1 MGNKQSHP
9 PNVCAS
15 PVSANPTLPKLS
27 ERDVTNLSRLYGHD
41 NELLQLMYAA
51 ELLRDCAK
59 CVRDDARSYFLHAQH
74 ACDKQREFGA
84 RLRTLAER
92 AERSTK
98 GIIHVPSG
106 DANPGSSSAPV
117 PDAAAVAASPP
128 SATSLEQPFLE
139 DDADSHPLD
148 LAQPGVTEPLLEE
161 VLGTTRI
168 VSRLANAQMDG
179 AERYAQFVAMFTH
192 KLDEMARKVEKAHSM
207 KLERH
212 APYVIVPS
220 GYDLPPP
227 LYFSL
232 TTIPLVTQF
241 WDGVRSTSDLV
252 LRPVLHRQLRV
263 GAREGLQPHHRTRV

>member
-148 LAQPGVTEPLLEE
+148 LAQPGVTEP
-161 VLGTTRI
+161 
-168 VSRLANAQMDG
+168 VS
-179 AERYAQFVAMFTH
+179 YTH
-192 KLDEMARKVEKAHSM
+192 LT
-207 KLERH
+207 
-212 APYVIVPS
+212 
-220 GYDLPPP
+220 LP
-227 LYFSL
+227 
-232 TTIPLVTQF
+232 TICSV
-241 WDGVRSTSDLV
+241 
-252 LRPVLHRQLRV
+252 
-263 GAREGLQPHHRTRV
+263 

>member
-27 ERDVTNLSRLYGHD
+27 ERDVANLSRLYGHD

-106 DANPGSSSAPV
+106 NNATPGSSSAPV
-117 PDAAAVAASPP
+117 PEEAAVVAASPP

-220 GYDLPPP
+220 GYDTPHP
-227 LYFSL
+227 LSL
-232 TTIPLVTQF
+232 FDDYPSRHSVL
-241 WDGVRSTSDLV
+241 GRCPVRI
-252 LRPVLHRQLRV
+252 
-263 GAREGLQPHHRTRV
+263 